1 MASNALQD
9 SLASLGN
16 MGNLALAQNVDFNT
30 LLGFALGR
38 YLKNRYE
45 GARDRRLLKA
55 EEAERNRAM
64 ADNIGATGNTALTV
78 AAGGNTPE
86 NQWKS
91 ATLYQTIDNMKPTS
105 KAGSQLKQNLLGQMG
120 PSYEASLSP
129 MQHMYNNMLTDA
141 VNAAPVNTP
150 AGSLFQMAVGKRL
163 NPGGYGLLTSM
174 Y

>member
-38 YLKNRYE
+38 YVKNRYE
-45 GARDRRLLKA
+45 AARNRRLYDAWEKQS
-55 EEAERNRAM
+55 NNTM
-64 ADNIGATGNTALTV
+64 KDNIGGVGNTALTV
-78 AAGGNTPE
+78 ATGGNTPE

-105 KAGSQLKQNLLGQMG
+105 KAGNQLKQNLLGQMG

-129 MQHMYNNMLTDA
+129 MQRMYNSMLTDA
-141 VNAAPVNTP
+141 VNANPVNTP
-150 AGSLFQMAVGKRL
+150 AGNLFKLGVDRRL
-163 NPGGYGLLTSM
+163 NPGGYGLPTSM